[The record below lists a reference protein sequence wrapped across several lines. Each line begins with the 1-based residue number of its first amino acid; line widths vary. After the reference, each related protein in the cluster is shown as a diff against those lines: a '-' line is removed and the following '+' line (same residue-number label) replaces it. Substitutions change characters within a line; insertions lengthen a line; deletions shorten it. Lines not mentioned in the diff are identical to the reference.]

1 MKLILKIQI
10 AVVYTFLYVSNW
22 VCAICSKHTT
32 KWIIQSPLILN
43 VFWFVKKKIIV
54 ISCTFFQK
62 KLYKD
67 LCICF

>member
-10 AVVYTFLYVSNW
+10 AVVYTFLYVSNC
-22 VCAICSKHTT
+22 VCTICTKHTT
-32 KWIIQSPLILN
+32 ERIIQSPLILN
-43 VFWFVKKKIIV
+43 VFWFVKKIIV
-54 ISCTFFQK
+54 ISCTFFE